1 VDDAPSGPRGNVR
14 QGGAPASGGR
24 RRLLGVIEL
33 RRVLA
38 VILFFIG
45 VGIGLHLLL
54 DPVRDAG
61 RPAADKA
68 MILGA
73 GLALAVLGTIG
84 GYLLARIP
92 KQRITNVADHLET
105 LVSRGTVGMAVGEA
119 DADALGRLGHAIN
132 RYLMFVKNEVEQSHM
147 AIKERQIQVKVLE
160 AEKRHI
166 EAVIHAISDGV
177 LVMDAFGDLVLTNEA
192 AKSIFGFTFDARGR
206 VPVEEAIA
214 DEPFLA
220 LLREM
225 QDQGSFVPHRTAEWV
240 QGEGDEARTY
250 RVILNTVFEG
260 PKRERVSG
268 VVAVLHDVTRE
279 KEIARTKS
287 DFVSSVS
294 HELKA
299 PLASIRAY
307 AEMLVD
313 GETSGP
319 DEDRE
324 YLNVIVAETERLSRL
339 IEKVLNLSRLESGL
353 IPANKNDLAVTE
365 LLRDVADVVSP
376 QAAEKRIRLEADL
389 APVFFRVHG
398 DRDML
403 YQAILNVVSNAIK
416 YTPEEGRVAISTY
429 LADGSVVVDVA
440 DTGVGITVEEL
451 DRVFEKFYRSGRSAQ
466 DVGGTGLGLPLVKHI
481 VETIHGGRVAVES
494 EVGKGSVFRLYLPAV
509 R

>member
-1 VDDAPSGPRGNVR
+1 M
-14 QGGAPASGGR
+14 
-24 RRLLGVIEL
+24 IEL

-38 VILFFIG
+38 VILLFIG

-54 DPVRDAG
+54 EPVRDASQG
-61 RPAADKA
+61 AADKA
-68 MILGA
+68 LTLGA
-73 GLALAVLGTIG
+73 GMALAFLGIIG
-84 GYLLARIP
+84 GYLIARIP
-92 KQRITNVADHLET
+92 KERISNVADHLDA
-105 LVSRGTVGMAVGEA
+105 LVRRGTVGMAVGEA

-132 RYLMFVKNEVEQSHM
+132 RYLTFVKDEVEQSHM

-192 AKSIFGFTFDARGR
+192 AKTIFGFEFDPAHR
-206 VPVEEAIA
+206 VPIEEAIA
-214 DEPFLA
+214 DEAFLA
-220 LLREM
+220 LLRDM
-225 QDQGSFVPHRTAEWV
+225 QDQGSLVPHRTAEWI
-240 QGEGDEARTY
+240 QGADEQARTY
-250 RVILNTVFEG
+250 RVILNIVFEG
-260 PKRERVSG
+260 AKRERVSG

-299 PLASIRAY
+299 PLSSIRAY
-307 AEMLVD
+307 AEMLAD

-319 DEDRE
+319 EEVRE
-324 YLNVIVAETERLSRL
+324 FLNIIVAETQRLSRL
-339 IEKVLNLSRLESGL
+339 IEKMLNLSRLESGL
-353 IPANKNDLAVTE
+353 IPPNKTDLSVTE
-365 LLRDVADVVSP
+365 LLRDVAEVVSP
-376 QAAEKRIRLEADL
+376 QAAERHIRLEADL

-416 YTPEEGRVAISTY
+416 YTDEAGRVAISTY
-429 LADGSVVVDVA
+429 LADGAVVVDVA
-440 DTGVGITVEEL
+440 DSGMGIAPEEI
-451 DRVFEKFYRSGRSAQ
+451 DRVFEKFYRSSVSAQ
-466 DVGGTGLGLPLVKHI
+466 RVSGTGLGLPLVKHV

>member
-1 VDDAPSGPRGNVR
+1 
-14 QGGAPASGGR
+14 
-24 RRLLGVIEL
+24 VIEL

-38 VILFFIG
+38 VILLFIG
-45 VGIGLHLLL
+45 VGFGLHLLL

-61 RPAADKA
+61 QGTAGKA
-68 MILGA
+68 LTLGA
-73 GLALAVLGTIG
+73 GTALAVLGTIG
-84 GYLLARIP
+84 GYLIARIP
-92 KQRITNVADHLET
+92 KERIGNVANHLES
-105 LVSRGTVGMAVGEA
+105 LVKRGTVGMAVGEA

-132 RYLMFVKNEVEQSHM
+132 RYLTFVKDEVEQSHM

-192 AKSIFGFTFDARGR
+192 AKTIFGFEFEPGR
-206 VPVEEAIA
+206 RMPVEEAIT

-240 QGEGDEARTY
+240 QGEGDEARSY

-299 PLASIRAY
+299 PVASIRAY

-313 GETSGP
+313 GEASGP
-319 DEDRE
+319 HEARE
-324 YLNVIVAETERLSRL
+324 FLTVIVTETERLGRL

-353 IPANKNDLAVTE
+353 IPPNKTDLAVTE
-365 LLRDVADVVSP
+365 LLSDVAEVLSP
-376 QAAEKRIRLEADL
+376 QAAEKHIRLEADL
-389 APVFFRVHG
+389 APVFFRVRG

-416 YTPEEGRVAISTY
+416 YTQAEGRVAISTY

-440 DTGVGITVEEL
+440 DTGIGIAPEEV
-451 DRVFEKFYRSGRSAQ
+451 DRVFEKFYRSSRSAQ
-466 DVGGTGLGLPLVKHI
+466 AVSGTGLGLPLVKHI

-494 EVGKGSVFRLYLPAV
+494 DVGRGSVFRLYLPAV